1 MRRGSVAKRSY
12 RFQVGQVSGLTLFS
26 PHQRLVAQYGQN
38 KSIRKVV
45 VGGEQEMSIGD
56 KVVLLF
62 GSKAVGKTSL
72 VDSMLNYLYDIR
84 KENTFRFT
92 VRKESAP
99 TTEVTE
105 YVINNSILPFS
116 VAIVDTPGVID
127 EKGYKGTSTI
137 IRQWCE
143 QELASTGQFRL
154 DAISLVLK
162 SDEEELGWPYIHEL
176 AEVKRLFGDDLKT
189 NVLPIVTH
197 TEILPQPLAVHA
209 LAYANVTFL
218 EYYKINNDGFIPINC
233 ARTVTNKT
241 EQNRLFIHGKTSFE
255 RYFTDLRG
263 LAEPMIAIIRAP
275 DVSSKANDRDLRNS
289 DLCLR

>member
-1 MRRGSVAKRSY
+1 MVDVFCTERL
-12 RFQVGQVSGLTLFS
+12 VGQVSGLTLFS

-56 KVVLLF
+56 K
-62 GSKAVGKTSL
+62 
-72 VDSMLNYLYDIR
+72 
-84 KENTFRFT
+84 FRFT

-255 RYFTDLRG
+255 RYFTVKSM
-263 LAEPMIAIIRAP
+263 LAILLSHALVSYQFAIY
-275 DVSSKANDRDLRNS
+275 VVWLSQ
-289 DLCLR
+289 